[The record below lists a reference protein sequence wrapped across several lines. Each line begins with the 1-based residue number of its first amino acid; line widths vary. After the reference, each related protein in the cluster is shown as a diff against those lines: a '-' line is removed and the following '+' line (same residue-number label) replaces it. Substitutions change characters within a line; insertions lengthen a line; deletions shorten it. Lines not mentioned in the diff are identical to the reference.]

1 MNKFK
6 YLLLAASLFA
16 SSAVFT
22 SCDDGDDDNTANPA
36 EEVVKASKK
45 HDTAILLCTFGS
57 TFKESI
63 KTYDATLADFQN
75 AFPDA
80 DIYLSFTSRTCVN
93 RVEAETGIAR
103 YQPDLWL
110 QALGNAGYKKVAVQ
124 SLHIIPGEEYLSL
137 MNTDVKKKFM
147 IESFPSVQ
155 VVKSPCLVYDKE
167 DVEAVAKV
175 LYSHYSDKLA
185 LAPFMSIAGDH
196 AHNDLWGIEEDDDFS
211 AAAPNA
217 DACWRLKLLK
227 MGFKIDTK
235 ESHNGSL
242 ENCKIIGLGDYDAV
256 RQIWVNHLKALYN
269 DAEAWETGEDYQ

>member
-80 DIYLSFTSRTCVN
+80 GPLVTSPRKC
-93 RVEAETGIAR
+93 R
-103 YQPDLWL
+103 L
-110 QALGNAGYKKVAVQ
+110 QEGSGTVLT
-124 SLHIIPGEEYLSL
+124 HHPG
-137 MNTDVKKKFM
+137 
-147 IESFPSVQ
+147 
-155 VVKSPCLVYDKE
+155 
-167 DVEAVAKV
+167 
-175 LYSHYSDKLA
+175 
-185 LAPFMSIAGDH
+185 
-196 AHNDLWGIEEDDDFS
+196 
-211 AAAPNA
+211 
-217 DACWRLKLLK
+217 
-227 MGFKIDTK
+227 
-235 ESHNGSL
+235 
-242 ENCKIIGLGDYDAV
+242 
-256 RQIWVNHLKALYN
+256 
-269 DAEAWETGEDYQ
+269 

>member
-80 DIYLSFTSRTCVN
+80 DIYLSFTSR
-93 RVEAETGIAR
+93 RDR
-103 YQPDLWL
+103 YRT
-110 QALGNAGYKKVAVQ
+110 
-124 SLHIIPGEEYLSL
+124 LS
-137 MNTDVKKKFM
+137 T
-147 IESFPSVQ
+147 
-155 VVKSPCLVYDKE
+155 
-167 DVEAVAKV
+167 
-175 LYSHYSDKLA
+175 
-185 LAPFMSIAGDH
+185 
-196 AHNDLWGIEEDDDFS
+196 
-211 AAAPNA
+211 
-217 DACWRLKLLK
+217 
-227 MGFKIDTK
+227 
-235 ESHNGSL
+235 GSL
-242 ENCKIIGLGDYDAV
+242 VTSSRKCRLQEGSGTVLTHHPG
-256 RQIWVNHLKALYN
+256 
-269 DAEAWETGEDYQ
+269 

>member
-36 EEVVKASKK
+36 EEVVKTSKK

-155 VVKSPCLVYDKE
+155 VVKALVWYTTRMMWK
-167 DVEAVAKV
+167 
-175 LYSHYSDKLA
+175 
-185 LAPFMSIAGDH
+185 P
-196 AHNDLWGIEEDDDFS
+196 
-211 AAAPNA
+211 
-217 DACWRLKLLK
+217 
-227 MGFKIDTK
+227 
-235 ESHNGSL
+235 
-242 ENCKIIGLGDYDAV
+242 
-256 RQIWVNHLKALYN
+256 
-269 DAEAWETGEDYQ
+269 

>member
-103 YQPDLWL
+103 YQPVSYTHLTL
-110 QALGNAGYKKVAVQ
+110 PT
-124 SLHIIPGEEYLSL
+124 IC
-137 MNTDVKKKFM
+137 
-147 IESFPSVQ
+147 SV
-155 VVKSPCLVYDKE
+155 
-167 DVEAVAKV
+167 
-175 LYSHYSDKLA
+175 
-185 LAPFMSIAGDH
+185 
-196 AHNDLWGIEEDDDFS
+196 
-211 AAAPNA
+211 
-217 DACWRLKLLK
+217 
-227 MGFKIDTK
+227 
-235 ESHNGSL
+235 
-242 ENCKIIGLGDYDAV
+242 
-256 RQIWVNHLKALYN
+256 
-269 DAEAWETGEDYQ
+269 

>member
-80 DIYLSFTSRTCVN
+80 DIYLSFRGRDRYRT
-93 RVEAETGIAR
+93 
-103 YQPDLWL
+103 
-110 QALGNAGYKKVAVQ
+110 
-124 SLHIIPGEEYLSL
+124 LS
-137 MNTDVKKKFM
+137 T
-147 IESFPSVQ
+147 
-155 VVKSPCLVYDKE
+155 
-167 DVEAVAKV
+167 
-175 LYSHYSDKLA
+175 
-185 LAPFMSIAGDH
+185 
-196 AHNDLWGIEEDDDFS
+196 
-211 AAAPNA
+211 
-217 DACWRLKLLK
+217 
-227 MGFKIDTK
+227 
-235 ESHNGSL
+235 GSL
-242 ENCKIIGLGDYDAV
+242 VTSSRKCRLQEGSGTVLTHHPG
-256 RQIWVNHLKALYN
+256 
-269 DAEAWETGEDYQ
+269 

>member
-155 VVKSPCLVYDKE
+155 VVKSPCLVYNEE
-167 DVEAVAKV
+167 DVEAVAKSYTATTV
-175 LYSHYSDKLA
+175 INWLITRTSFY
-185 LAPFMSIAGDH
+185 
-196 AHNDLWGIEEDDDFS
+196 
-211 AAAPNA
+211 
-217 DACWRLKLLK
+217 
-227 MGFKIDTK
+227 
-235 ESHNGSL
+235 
-242 ENCKIIGLGDYDAV
+242 
-256 RQIWVNHLKALYN
+256 
-269 DAEAWETGEDYQ
+269 

>member
-155 VVKSPCLVYDKE
+155 VVKSPCLVYDE
-167 DVEAVAKV
+167 DDVEAVAKV

-185 LAPFMSIAGDH
+185 DNKNILLLMGHGNPDKNYNANTKYTETEEAMQALAANKNVFVGTLITEICCSAG
-196 AHNDLWGIEEDDDFS
+196 
-211 AAAPNA
+211 
-217 DACWRLKLLK
+217 RRR
-227 MGFKIDTK
+227 TK
-235 ESHNGSL
+235 
-242 ENCKIIGLGDYDAV
+242 
-256 RQIWVNHLKALYN
+256 
-269 DAEAWETGEDYQ
+269 

>member
-93 RVEAETGIAR
+93 R
-103 YQPDLWL
+103 L
-110 QALGNAGYKKVAVQ
+110 
-124 SLHIIPGEEYLSL
+124 
-137 MNTDVKKKFM
+137 
-147 IESFPSVQ
+147 
-155 VVKSPCLVYDKE
+155 
-167 DVEAVAKV
+167 
-175 LYSHYSDKLA
+175 
-185 LAPFMSIAGDH
+185 
-196 AHNDLWGIEEDDDFS
+196 
-211 AAAPNA
+211 
-217 DACWRLKLLK
+217 
-227 MGFKIDTK
+227 
-235 ESHNGSL
+235 
-242 ENCKIIGLGDYDAV
+242 
-256 RQIWVNHLKALYN
+256 
-269 DAEAWETGEDYQ
+269 

>member
-1 MNKFK
+1 MRWTNLSTFCLRRV
-6 YLLLAASLFA
+6 YLPQAQF
-16 SSAVFT
+16 FT

-110 QALGNAGYKKVAVQ
+110 QDSRKCRLQEGSGTV
-124 SLHIIPGEEYLSL
+124 LTHHPG
-137 MNTDVKKKFM
+137 
-147 IESFPSVQ
+147 
-155 VVKSPCLVYDKE
+155 
-167 DVEAVAKV
+167 
-175 LYSHYSDKLA
+175 
-185 LAPFMSIAGDH
+185 
-196 AHNDLWGIEEDDDFS
+196 WGIPKLDEYGREEEIHDRVFPECS
-211 AAAPNA
+211 SRKKP
-217 DACWRLKLLK
+217 LF
-227 MGFKIDTK
+227 G
-235 ESHNGSL
+235 
-242 ENCKIIGLGDYDAV
+242 V
-256 RQIWVNHLKALYN
+256 RQRGCGSRSESPIQPLQW
-269 DAEAWETGEDYQ
+269 

>member
-80 DIYLSFTSRTCVN
+80 DIFVIYLPYLCESCRGRDRYRTLSTGPLVTSPRKC
-93 RVEAETGIAR
+93 R
-103 YQPDLWL
+103 L
-110 QALGNAGYKKVAVQ
+110 QEGSGTVLT
-124 SLHIIPGEEYLSL
+124 HHPG
-137 MNTDVKKKFM
+137 
-147 IESFPSVQ
+147 
-155 VVKSPCLVYDKE
+155 
-167 DVEAVAKV
+167 
-175 LYSHYSDKLA
+175 
-185 LAPFMSIAGDH
+185 
-196 AHNDLWGIEEDDDFS
+196 
-211 AAAPNA
+211 
-217 DACWRLKLLK
+217 
-227 MGFKIDTK
+227 
-235 ESHNGSL
+235 
-242 ENCKIIGLGDYDAV
+242 
-256 RQIWVNHLKALYN
+256 
-269 DAEAWETGEDYQ
+269 